1 VREDHSAGYVSGRHE
16 PDLFFCARYAP
27 ALAGS
32 APSWPILQSFP
43 ERSTAMT
50 ALLAGYQRSWLRF
63 DVVAGVTTAAVVIPK
78 SMAFA
83 SIAGLPLQAGLY
95 VALVPM
101 FVYALLGSSRLL
113 SVSSTS
119 TLAILT
125 ANQLTLTVP
134 AGDPAHLMAAAG
146 ALALLVG
153 GFLMLAGL
161 LRLGFLANFLS
172 DPVLTGFKAG
182 VGLLIVVDQVPKLL
196 GLHIDKG
203 NFFQEV
209 SSILVHVPDTS
220 RATLILAAAT
230 LAILLGIER
239 VRPRVPAPLVAVVLG
254 IAAAAFLGLQEA
266 GVALTGPVPAG
277 LPMPALPD
285 LSLLSRLWQ
294 GALGMALMSF
304 TESIAAGR
312 AFARHDDP
320 RPVPNREL
328 IALGAANLAGS
339 FFHCFPAGGGT
350 SQTAVNSRAGARTQ
364 VSELVTV
371 VMAIATLL
379 FLSPLIS
386 LLPKAT
392 LAAVV
397 VATTLPLL
405 STADFRAILRVRRTE
420 FLWALAAC
428 AGVVVLGTLQG
439 ILVAIAISVLT
450 LLYQANHPMAYIV
463 RRKPGT
469 DVFRPQSLDHPGDET
484 IPRLLIIRTEGRM
497 TFASAPQ
504 ARERLA
510 TLVQEAH
517 PKVVILE
524 CSAVPDFEYTA
535 LHILAQA
542 EETMREHGISLW
554 LCALNPL
561 ALEVVR
567 RSPLGQALGSE
578 RMFFNLPEAVKAYEA
593 TAPRFAVR

>member
-1 VREDHSAGYVSGRHE
+1 
-16 PDLFFCARYAP
+16 
-27 ALAGS
+27 
-32 APSWPILQSFP
+32 
-43 ERSTAMT
+43 MT
-50 ALLAGYQRSWLRF
+50 GLLSGYQKSWLRC
-63 DVVAGVTTAAVVIPK
+63 DAVAGVTTAAVVIPK
-78 SMAFA
+78 SMAYA
-83 SIAGLPLQAGLY
+83 TIAGLPVEAGLY

-101 FVYALLGSSRLL
+101 FVYALLGSSRPL

-125 ANQLTLTVP
+125 ASELTLTVP
-134 AGDPAHLMAAAG
+134 GGDSAHLMAADG

-153 GFLMLAGL
+153 GFLIVAGL

-203 NFFQEV
+203 HFFQEV
-209 SSILVHVPDTS
+209 LSILQHVPETS

-239 VRPRVPAPLVAVVLG
+239 FRPQAPAPLVAVVLG
-254 IAAAAFLGLQEA
+254 VAAAAFLGLREA
-266 GVALTGPVPAG
+266 GIALTGPVAAG
-277 LPMPALPD
+277 IPTPALPD
-285 LSLLSRLWQ
+285 LSLMSRMWP

-320 RPVPNREL
+320 RPAANREL
-328 IALGAANLAGS
+328 LALGAANVAGS
-339 FFHCFPAGGGT
+339 FFQCFPAGGGT

-364 VSELVTV
+364 VSALVTV
-371 VMAIATLL
+371 VMVVATLL

-397 VATTLPLL
+397 VVTALPLL
-405 STADFRAILRVRRTE
+405 STTEFRDILLVRRTE

-428 AGVVVLGTLQG
+428 AGVVLLGTLQG

-450 LLYQANHPMAYIV
+450 LVYQANHPLVYTV
-463 RRKPGT
+463 GRKPGT
-469 DVFRPQSLDHPGDET
+469 DVFRPQSSDNPGDET
-484 IPRLLIIRTEGRM
+484 IPGLLIIRTEGRM
-497 TFASAPQ
+497 TFASAPH

-510 TLVQEAH
+510 ALIEEAR
-517 PKVVILE
+517 PQVVILE
-524 CSAVPDFEYTA
+524 CSAIPDFEYTA
-535 LHILAQA
+535 LRTLTRA
-542 EETMREHGISLW
+542 EERMREHGVVLW

-567 RSPLGQALGSE
+567 RSPLGQAMGSE
-578 RMFFNLPEAVKAYEA
+578 RMFFNLREAVKAYQTRG
-593 TAPRFAVR
+593 TAA